1 MKFFTAAAL
10 FAAVAIAGPVEV
22 RTGGGSI
29 CPDGLFSNPQCCDT
43 QLLGI
48 IGLGCEVR
56 KLKATATQDT
66 LTEYGSQT
74 DVLQPPKP
82 PVTVPTS
89 RTFVPRLATRL
100 FAAFSPS

>member
-22 RTGGGSI
+22 RTGGNI
-29 CPDGLFSNPQCCDT
+29 CPVGLFSNPQCCDT
-43 QLLGI
+43 QVLGI

-56 KLKATATQDT
+56 KLKKAMAAQDT
-66 LTEYGSQT
+66 LTEDGFQT
-74 DVLQPPKP
+74 DVLQPPKL

-89 RTFVPRLATRL
+89 RTFAPRRATRL